1 MVSCVAAG
9 RPAYWIVFTYFVH
22 WYHQMY
28 LLFCLQHLTSVIVIL
43 MHDVNNAL
51 WKIMCH
57 IFQPS
62 FLFFL
67 ENKVVCSRFQILWK
81 IRGHILVTFLSHL
94 KKIAFYTDF
103 LTSKVDLGFFFLA
116 SLVYNTPKQLF
127 QSKGPVYFEAMGD
140 VKWGKIIFLFV
151 IILLYNRYNFSSFH
165 VHVSHGFKVNMLI
178 QCRK

>member
-103 LTSKVDLGFFFLA
+103 LTSKVDLGFFFSCFTCILA
-116 SLVYNTPKQLF
+116 RLDFFIIGSNDETCLVVQEK
-127 QSKGPVYFEAMGD
+127 SKNSG
-140 VKWGKIIFLFV
+140 L
-151 IILLYNRYNFSSFH
+151 
-165 VHVSHGFKVNMLI
+165 
-178 QCRK
+178 

>member
-9 RPAYWIVFTYFVH
+9 RPAYWMVFTYFVH

-67 ENKVVCSRFQILWK
+67 ENKVSRFQILWK
-81 IRGHILVTFLSHL
+81 IRGHILVTFQSHL

-103 LTSKVDLGFFFLA
+103 LTSKVDLGFFFL
-116 SLVYNTPKQLF
+116 LHLYITPQ
-127 QSKGPVYFEAMGD
+127 
-140 VKWGKIIFLFV
+140 
-151 IILLYNRYNFSSFH
+151 NNFSSQKGLFTL
-165 VHVSHGFKVNMLI
+165 K
-178 QCRK
+178 QWET